1 MTIVFHDFIKAG
13 VVMTGI
19 LTDNAIVEMICNI
32 QIMIVVSMRLRN
44 LLKNGQKNIDLIR
57 NPTQVRILSRTQ
69 NVGTG
74 DLFSMLSLLWM
85 MYLQ

>member
-1 MTIVFHDFIKAG
+1 
-13 VVMTGI
+13 
-19 LTDNAIVEMICNI
+19 
-32 QIMIVVSMRLRN
+32 MRLRN

-57 NPTQVRILSRTQ
+57 IPTQVRILSRTQ

-74 DLFSMLSLLWM
+74 DLFSILSLLWM